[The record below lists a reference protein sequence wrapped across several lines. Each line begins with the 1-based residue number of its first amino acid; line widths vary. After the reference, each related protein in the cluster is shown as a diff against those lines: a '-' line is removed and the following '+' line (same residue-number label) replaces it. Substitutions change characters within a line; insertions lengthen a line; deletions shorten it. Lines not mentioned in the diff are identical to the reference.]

1 MKYIYNNTLRIV
13 GAKDASDNE
22 QGFVKAFKIGFAK
35 FKESLKD
42 HKKRTIF
49 ITLVVIFLAWWVTG
63 AFVQFVMEDEISFA
77 PWDCI
82 IETFFYPLS
91 LVLWL
96 VICCS
101 SAMCIMRWSRMLHK
115 DYIIDERTG
124 TKISV
129 NDNTYGSAH
138 FMDEKE
144 KQKYLEMDKDVN
156 WITKPILGIDEKKRV
171 CARDDTVRF
180 TNSNVIIFGPPG
192 SGKSVCIINN
202 DVLQAVKAGQ
212 SIIVVDTKGAVY
224 KDTAYVGE
232 KAGYNVKIFN
242 TKPDEVQYSDA
253 CDILANIKYDNTRQG
268 INKAKGIAASIVNII
283 MEQTHNERDKGSIWY
298 TGAQNLLTALIL
310 IVKWDQTIPENKRTL
325 GKVYEILVEQKNY
338 TSIEATYGDIA
349 SQKGHPAY
357 EAWQTFSGSTPIV
370 KESVYGGLMTSLY
383 FMSSEDVREIL
394 SNEEISFS
402 APGFEKCIYYIVIP
416 DNDNT
421 NKVLSTL
428 FIEQLFRALTSAAD
442 SMEEAGEMRLP
453 VTVNFEIDEAKQVG
467 KLSMFV
473 EKLSSVRSRGI
484 NIKTVFQ
491 DLSQVKQ
498 LYPNDEWR
506 TVISDCTTM
515 IVLRI
520 GNDNDFAEYISRRL
534 GSFTYYEENE
544 SYNENVADPIHLHE
558 SYGVRGGRGQRAL
571 MTPQELQGNG
581 TKGLK
586 DEELLVIINGAG
598 VTRLDMFM
606 WWLHPYYKLLHLDNI
621 KTKRFTKHRTPE
633 WSKRMYGGFSG
644 DTANTSLSDFTQ
656 PQDHKNGIKK
666 ISLSQENSGSGR
678 PERRPYEENV
688 NGRKVVKAKS
698 LRR

>member
-1 MKYIYNNTLRIV
+1 MKLRIV

-22 QGFVKAFKIGFAK
+22 QGFVKAFKISFAK

-77 PWDCI
+77 PGDCI

-91 LVLWL
+91 LILWL
-96 VICCS
+96 VICGS

-156 WITKPILGIDEKKRV
+156 KIAKPILGIDEKKRV

-534 GSFTYYEENE
+534 GGFTYYEENE

-633 WSKRMYGGFSG
+633 WSKRMYGGISG
-644 DTANTSLSDFTQ
+644 DTANTSLSDLTQ
-656 PQDHKNGIKK
+656 PQEHKNGIKK
-666 ISLSQENSGSGR
+666 ISLSQENSGSVR